1 MSKSIP
7 LKLSSHNFIV
17 SSLTFRSL
25 IHFEDFL
32 FFFFGVCV
40 YDSTEYSKFILLHV
54 PVQFSQQYLLK
65 RITLLCIFLSSL
77 LDYTILKITSNCKIM
92 KNRAG
97 RNYGGNQKSILD
109 FSLVQIEIRKK
120 TSLIHYVSSV
130 SKESAC
136 KKTKKSGSIPGLERS
151 TGDRI
156 GYPLQYTWASLVAQL
171 VKNPPAIRE
180 TSFQS

>member
-1 MSKSIP
+1 
-7 LKLSSHNFIV
+7 
-17 SSLTFRSL
+17 
-25 IHFEDFL
+25 
-32 FFFFGVCV
+32 
-40 YDSTEYSKFILLHV
+40 
-54 PVQFSQQYLLK
+54 
-65 RITLLCIFLSSL
+65 
-77 LDYTILKITSNCKIM
+77 M

>member
-1 MSKSIP
+1 
-7 LKLSSHNFIV
+7 
-17 SSLTFRSL
+17 
-25 IHFEDFL
+25 
-32 FFFFGVCV
+32 
-40 YDSTEYSKFILLHV
+40 
-54 PVQFSQQYLLK
+54 
-65 RITLLCIFLSSL
+65 
-77 LDYTILKITSNCKIM
+77 M

-156 GYPLQYTWASLVAQL
+156 GYPLQ
-171 VKNPPAIRE
+171 
-180 TSFQS
+180 